1 MGRAMAVGGAGAVDD
16 GKSSW
21 PEVVGWDGFT
31 AMIKIKADRQ
41 DVTIEFHTVGD
52 NVAPDEDDHR
62 VRIFLEHHVVAQ
74 TPVVG

>member
-1 MGRAMAVGGAGAVDD
+1 MGRAMAVGAAGAVDD

-31 AMIKIKADRQ
+31 AMIKIKANRQ

-52 NVAPDEDDHR
+52 NVSPDEDDHR
-62 VRIFLEHHVVAQ
+62 VRVFLNQQIVAQ
-74 TPVVG
+74 TLVVG